1 MAQDKKPELQ
11 AVNWRLVWNVLHA
24 YGYGKLGFLGAQARL
39 INAGLPPE
47 AAHYRLSR
55 TQLSVFDPIPDGDYT
70 AMISKVERRAV
81 NTKAGPGVVIDI
93 TYALQAPD
101 VAARLGR
108 ELLTVRQGIFADLT
122 PAGDFDMAKGKN
134 VQLNRVR
141 AAVGQNE
148 AGKPWNLE
156 MLQGA
161 GPLKVHVKLR
171 PDKNASDVIYT
182 DVSLA

>member
-1 MAQDKKPELQ
+1 M
-11 AVNWRLVWNVLHA
+11 
-24 YGYGKLGFLGAQARL
+24 
-39 INAGLPPE
+39 
-47 AAHYRLSR
+47 
-55 TQLSVFDPIPDGDYT
+55 SVFDPIPDGDYT

-171 PDKNASDVIYT
+171 PDKNAPDVIYN
-182 DVSLA
+182 DVSLAWIGSDQN